1 MNTAAP
7 WLFPELQG
15 NNQSTPTSSH
25 TFLLPYL
32 YLSLPLNR
40 YLLPFYLSHLF
51 LLAHVSLVM
60 LLRQSC
66 TSFFSFNVRLLMNF
80 PPVNCS
86 GSLSFTCSKSTRKSR
101 YRSLPFR
108 SFEWNSPGVHKSG
121 YKIKALAIT
130 LFFFLQC
137 DCIPLPYFSLFSP
150 PFLGPYRLINYL
162 CMFQY
167 SSPACFTCFP
177 LLFLWKSL
185 HSFKSVGWSDEPQF
199 ALWALNHKKGNTLHS
214 HVLCFTQPSA
224 DTPSS
229 KSVVWAKSG

>member
-51 LLAHVSLVM
+51 LLAHVFLVM

-121 YKIKALAIT
+121 YKIKVLAIT
-130 LFFFLQC
+130 LFVLSALRLYTSSIFFTFLSSVPRSISTNQLSLHVS
-137 DCIPLPYFSLFSP
+137 ILLPCMFHMFSP
-150 PFLGPYRLINYL
+150 PL
-162 CMFQY
+162 
-167 SSPACFTCFP
+167 
-177 LLFLWKSL
+177 SL
-185 HSFKSVGWSDEPQF
+185 KIPTQF
-199 ALWALNHKKGNTLHS
+199 
-214 HVLCFTQPSA
+214 
-224 DTPSS
+224 
-229 KSVVWAKSG
+229 